1 MTAIRLGHGAPILTA
16 RRHATGAG
24 KPFAYLHQGKQQ
36 PAGEAQFEREGEG
49 HPLAGQFA
57 GHHRIDDQT
66 RQGGHGRDQ
75 GKGPEA
81 DRRQAVGV
89 ILNIVWKERHQAGE
103 DQEIAAAVGDT
114 ALNRLKDGGPWP
126 TLQQRCSRSRPSQRA
141 IKNDSEEARVAAA
154 NESKEPV
161 SGP

>member
-1 MTAIRLGHGAPILTA
+1 MAHLLTA

-89 ILNIVWKERHQAGE
+89 ILNIVGKERHQAGE

-114 ALNRLKDGGPWP
+114 ALNRLKDGGMADIA
-126 TLQQRCSRSRPSQRA
+126 LQQIA
-141 IKNDSEEARVAAA
+141 
-154 NESKEPV
+154 SKPA
-161 SGP
+161 GD